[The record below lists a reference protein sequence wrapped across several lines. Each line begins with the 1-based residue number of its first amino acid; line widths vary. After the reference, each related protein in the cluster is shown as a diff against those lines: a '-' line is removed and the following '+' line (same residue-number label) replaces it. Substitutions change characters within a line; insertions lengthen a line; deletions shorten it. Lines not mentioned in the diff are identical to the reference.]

1 MADRNTIRRLVREL
15 ALKRAD
21 LERIKESLTTT
32 KETVYES
39 TLQDLAQRLGIT
51 TPPQVSGQVRLA
63 LAIESGNHARS
74 IVQTF
79 NTDLAYYAFQFGRQL
94 DEEELR
100 RTLRAWAENREA
112 SRNPII
118 AITETAG
125 PYADA
130 LMAGFMEAGLGDALF
145 DFGGRPEAGDEPPKC
160 AICAALVE
168 TSPHP
173 LKRVIRIGNPHPGCR
188 QNWHPRDLAKL
199 IEQLASRD
207 VQLGARPAG
216 IVGRPSLIHRAGN
229 RAAAVRAIRSG
240 RLPR

>member
-21 LERIKESLTTT
+21 VEQIEQSLESS

-51 TPPQVSGQVRLA
+51 TPPKVSSFVRVA
-63 LAIESGNHARS
+63 LAIEAGNHARS
-74 IVQTF
+74 IADTF
-79 NTDLAYYAFQFGRQL
+79 NRDLAHYAFKVGREL
-94 DEEELR
+94 DEDELR
-100 RTLRAWAENREA
+100 RTLRAWAENRNA
-112 SRNPII
+112 QRGPII
-118 AITETAG
+118 AITETAS

-145 DFGGRPEAGDEPPKC
+145 DFGGRPEAGDEPPQC
-160 AICAALVE
+160 AICAALQE

-173 LKRVIRIGNPHPGCR
+173 LRRVIRIGNPHPGCR
-188 QNWHPRDLAKL
+188 QNWHPRDLDQL
-199 IEQLASRD
+199 REQLASRD

-216 IVGRPSLIHRAGN
+216 IVNRSSLIHRAGN
-229 RAAAVRAIRSG
+229 RARAVKAIRSG
-240 RLPR
+240 RIPR

>member
-1 MADRNTIRRLVREL
+1 MADRNTTRRLVREL

-21 LERIKESLTTT
+21 VARIKESLTTT

-39 TLQDLAQRLGIT
+39 TLQDLAQRLGIVV
-51 TPPQVSGQVRLA
+51 PPKVSAQVKLA

-74 IVQTF
+74 IADTF
-79 NTDLAYYAFQFGRQL
+79 NRDLAHYAFQVGREL
-94 DEEELR
+94 DDDELR
-100 RTLRAWAENREA
+100 RTLRAWAENRDA
-112 SRNPII
+112 QRAPVI
-118 AITETAG
+118 AITETAY

-145 DFGGRPEAGDEPPKC
+145 DFGGRPEAGDEPPQC
-160 AICAALVE
+160 AICAALQE

-173 LKRVIRIGNPHPGCR
+173 LRRVIRIGNPHPGCR

-199 IEQLASRD
+199 VEQLVDRN

-216 IVGRPSLIHRAGN
+216 IIGRPSLIHRAGN
-229 RAAAVRAIRSG
+229 RARAVKAIRSG
-240 RLPR
+240 RIPR